1 MRLTKAQASEN
12 RDRIVRTASSLFRQG
27 GFDGTPVA
35 DLMAKAG
42 FTHGGFYNHFSS
54 KAALLSEAASHGLS
68 KTAATIESAGTA
80 EFLRQYLSRAH
91 RDARDEGCTLA
102 ALGGDAARHPEVGPA
117 FEEGI
122 EALLDQLARGFA
134 CTESTSDETRRE
146 DAINALAHAVGA
158 VVLSRA
164 CPDDTPLADE
174 ILRTC
179 RAEVLARIDHP
190 HVD

>member
-1 MRLTKAQASEN
+1 MRLTKAQAREN
-12 RDRIVRTASSLFRQG
+12 RDRIVHTASSLFRQG
-27 GFDGTPVA
+27 GFDRTPVA

-42 FTHGGFYNHFSS
+42 FTHGGFYNHFTS
-54 KAALLSEAASHGLS
+54 KAALLAEASSHGFS
-68 KTAATIESAGTA
+68 RTAAAIESAGTA

-122 EALLDQLARGFA
+122 ESLLTQLERGLPHND
-134 CTESTSDETRRE
+134 STSDHNRRE
-146 DAINALAHAVGA
+146 NAINALAHAVGA

-164 CPDDTPLADE
+164 CPDDAALADE

-179 RAEVLARIDHP
+179 RVDVLARVDHP
-190 HVD
+190 HDH